1 MLSTVLRTVRA
12 HGLCQPGDRV
22 LVAVSGG
29 PDSMALLHALWEL
42 RARLLVELEAV
53 TIDHGLRAG
62 AAAEAELVRERAGAL
77 EVPWRLVRV
86 DVAAARRRSGGSLQE
101 VARRLRL
108 AALAEL
114 AAERGAR
121 WVALG
126 HQADDQ
132 AETVLFRIVRG
143 TGLRGLRGIPYR
155 RDPFVRPLLDVPR
168 DEILRYLRRRSI
180 GFAEDPSNADERFA
194 RARLRHRL
202 MPLLAAENPRV
213 REALL
218 GLAAAARRA
227 PAAPAPDRALPDDVG
242 RRAAEVVARLR
253 ERGAGTR
260 QVDVGGRRT
269 VEVSYGK
276 VLVRPRSVAA
286 AEPAPGAVGPPR
298 TSSPISLPITAPGV
312 YAWPGTGVLIVRA
325 GRSDIDPLARARAAG
340 EGGVCFDA
348 DAIRWPLTARARR
361 PGDRMRPRGGRGSRK
376 LSDLLIDAKIARNA
390 RAGLPVLLTADG
402 VVLYVPGLRPA
413 EHGRP
418 TASTKRMVTIEVRAN
433 ERDEPKEINGPA
445 SETPRSV

>member
-12 HGLCQPGDRV
+12 HGLCRPGERV

-29 PDSMALLHALWEL
+29 PDSLALLHALWEL

-62 AAAEAELVRERAGAL
+62 AAAEAELVRERAAAL

-86 DVAAARRRSGGSLQE
+86 DVAAARRASGGSLQE

-114 AAERGAR
+114 AAARGAGR
-121 WVALG
+121 VALG

-180 GFAEDPSNADERFA
+180 AFAEDPSNADERFA

-227 PAAPAPDRALPDDVG
+227 PATGGPERALPDDVG

-253 ERGAGTR
+253 AGGAGTR

-276 VLVRPRSVAA
+276 VLVRPRSVAIA
-286 AEPAPGAVGPPR
+286 SPASLAITLPASLPA
-298 TSSPISLPITAPGV
+298 SLPISGPGV
-312 YAWPGTGVLIVRA
+312 YAWPGTGALVVRA
-325 GRSDIDPLARARAAG
+325 GRSDIDPLARGRTVG
-340 EGGVCFDA
+340 EGGGCFDA

-390 RAGLPVLLTADG
+390 RARLPVLLTADG

-418 TASTKRMVTIEVRAN
+418 TASTKRTVTIEVR
-433 ERDEPKEINGPA
+433 EGPEEINGTA